1 MWIHSALEMNISSTL
16 CERCV
21 GLQQSVWCVLIS
33 IICVT
38 KCFLNLLVY
47 FTWKYHSQITFTI
60 KYHKEVVHVSGLCKI
75 LTGHYVTF
83 IKSMYL
89 MTCISGHKCFVRQAW
104 KMPEFHGKVMWL
116 KNKTKQD
123 VLCENRVYYCIEKD
137 CLLGKFKPKVL
148 GKLHRKKA
156 I

>member
-1 MWIHSALEMNISSTL
+1 MWIHSALEMNTSTL

-21 GLQQSVWCVLIS
+21 GLQQSVWCLLIS
-33 IICVT
+33 IIRVT
-38 KCFLNLLVY
+38 KCVFNLPVY
-47 FTWKYHSQITFTI
+47 FTWKYHSQIIFTI

-89 MTCISGHKCFVRQAW
+89 ITCISGHECFVRQAW
-104 KMPEFHGKVMWL
+104 KMPDFHGKFMWL
-116 KNKTKQD
+116 KTKQD
-123 VLCENRVYYCIEKD
+123 VLRESKVYYCIEKE
-137 CLLGKFKPKVL
+137 CLLRKSKPKLL
-148 GKLHRKKA
+148 GKLHRMKA